1 MVIYQMFLI
10 HIPEHTRKY
19 HQYLL
24 FHMSVTF
31 RFCFKKIIFKSIYQN
46 CFCEKLFFFFPQFF
60 TWYLKEQWKKN
71 LREHLVA
78 SSSTHCLY
86 NTILQRSAIIEILN
100 SGTNGGTVSKFLIHP
115 IVYHLFQTSVTIA
128 NATLYL
134 KA

>member
-1 MVIYQMFLI
+1 MVIYQMFWYIYLSTQENTI
-10 HIPEHTRKY
+10 NIYYFICQSLLDFASRKSFSNQFIKTVFVKNSFSFF
-19 HQYLL
+19 HNFLL
-24 FHMSVTF
+24 D
-31 RFCFKKIIFKSIYQN
+31 I
-46 CFCEKLFFFFPQFF
+46 
-60 TWYLKEQWKKN
+60 LKNSEKN

-78 SSSTHCLY
+78 SSSTHCIY